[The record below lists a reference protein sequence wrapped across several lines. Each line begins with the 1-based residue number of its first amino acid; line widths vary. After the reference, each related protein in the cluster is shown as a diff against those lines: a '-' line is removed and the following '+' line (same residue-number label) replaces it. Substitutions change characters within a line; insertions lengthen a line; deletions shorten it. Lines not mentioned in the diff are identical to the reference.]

1 MTHQL
6 NVTGDRRYFEELQ
19 QRSCSMFFCVWN

>member
-6 NVTGDRRYFEELQ
+6 NITGDRRYLGELQ
-19 QRSCSMFFCVWN
+19 QRICSRYFCAWN

>member
-6 NVTGDRRYFEELQ
+6 NVTGDRRYLGELQ
-19 QRSCSMFFCVWN
+19 QRFWRRYFCAWN